1 MSRPWPTPRRRPL
14 DTQAKAATALLDAVR
29 RQGVAE
35 ADIRAESVCVNP
47 VHDPTDGASRLRG
60 CQAARTFSVTTRE
73 VGRTGAVL
81 QAITDAAGEAGRV
94 DSVNSGVSD
103 PAPLPARARLAAH
116 EDAHTKALQY
126 ARLSG
131 HRLEPP
137 GLPRPGRDRLS
148 APGPTG
154 RRRGIG
160 RCPRGAGR
168 HPRDGDGRVRARLSG
183 SANPA
188 EPYPNPTGVGLSA
201 PGRSTSMLPAR
212 VPGPAPPPPIAAH
225 GPGTPHR
232 RRT

>member
-1 MSRPWPTPRRRPL
+1 MADTPPTAPGHPGQGRDGPARRRPPPG
-14 DTQAKAATALLDAVR
+14 R
-29 RQGVAE
+29 GRSGHPCRE
-35 ADIRAESVCVNP
+35 
-47 VHDPTDGASRLRG
+47 RLRESRPRPHG
-60 CQAARTFSVTTRE
+60 RRLPAQGLSGRPDLLGDDRE

-81 QAITDAAGEAGRV
+81 QTVTDAAGEAGRV

-148 APGPTG
+148 APGPPG